1 MQPKEDYLP
10 GYTPN
15 ASRFMACRTAQSHAA
30 FVLPK
35 LRPGLR
41 LLDCGCGPGTITL
54 GLAQLVSPAEVVGLE
69 LESSQLEIARGSAAT
84 RGLTN
89 IRFEAG
95 SIYALPFADASFDV
109 VFAHAVFEHL
119 REPMAALSEIR
130 RVLVPGGLV
139 ALRSPDWGG
148 FLVAPESEELA
159 AAIDYYQSLQIQCG
173 GDVHV
178 GRKFKALLRK
188 AQFSN
193 LEFSATYECY
203 RSLELIGEYL
213 AERLDRSL
221 ANAASASDRQRI
233 ERFASALRDWSRCED
248 GVFAQ
253 SWCEILG
260 TKEVAQIDR

>member
-1 MQPKEDYLP
+1 MKSKEDYLP

-15 ASRFMACRTAQSHAA
+15 ASSFMANRTAQSHAA

-35 LRPGLR
+35 LRPGMR
-41 LLDCGCGPGTITL
+41 LLDCGCGPGSITL
-54 GLAQLVSPAEVVGLE
+54 GLAQLVSPAEVIGVDQ
-69 LESSQLEIARGSAAT
+69 ESSQLEIARASAAKL
-84 RGLTN
+84 GLTTV
-89 IRFEAG
+89 RFE
-95 SIYALPFADASFDV
+95 SSSVYDLPFADGSFDT

-148 FLVAPESEELA
+148 FLLAPETEELA
-159 AAIDYYQSLQIQCG
+159 AAIAYYQSLQIQSG

-178 GRKFKALLRK
+178 GRKFKALLRE
-188 AQFSN
+188 AGFGD
-193 LEFSATYECY
+193 LEFSASYECY
-203 RSLELIGEYL
+203 RSLEVIGEYL
-213 AERLDRSL
+213 A
-221 ANAASASDRQRI
+221 QRI
-233 ERFASALRDWSRCED
+233 ELSGNQDSSSIDRLQTQKFAATLRDWHRSED

-260 TKEVAQIDR
+260 TKSIAAR